1 VRCWPERMLACSAQ
15 PPAMG
20 GAESLLAGRW
30 PWRWIMSNDVVKVDH
45 KEPAA
50 KSKFPLGAA
59 QVLNH
64 CKDVVEAFGR
74 PLGFIIIMT
83 ALMPGLAASVGTV
96 VAAMKAIGKYLG

>member
-1 VRCWPERMLACSAQ
+1 MVNG
-15 PPAMG
+15 AMSTAPLG
-20 GAESLLAGRW
+20 EHSR
-30 PWRWIMSNDVVKVDH
+30 ID

-50 KSKFPLGAA
+50 KSKFSLGAA

-83 ALMPGLAASVGTV
+83 ALMPGLVASVGTV